1 MISNKLDGENVE
13 MTKILQERMGRSA
26 SSKLKKEKKE
36 DEDDEKKDGEH
47 HHKEKDKEK
56 VSFLC
61 LNILIRLSLDTG
73 TTGAVRASE
82 ARSLLRKCSGKPPN
96 GCETDCFDSCGG
108 RGFFLL

>member
-1 MISNKLDGENVE
+1 

-47 HHKEKDKEK
+47 HHKEKDKEKDKEK